1 MPSRV
6 LFHSRYEAT
15 ATAINGVCE
24 LGERLFLPACCK
36 MRFSAHEPGRIG
48 VGRFSFWLEHPHK
61 SALICSSGSLAVLPH
76 SRIMTIPR
84 AMTSTVKNRP

>member
-1 MPSRV
+1 MPSQV

-36 MRFSAHEPGRIG
+36 MRFSAREPGRIG
-48 VGRFSFWLEHPHK
+48 WAAFLWLEHPHK
-61 SALICSSGSLAVLPH
+61 SALICSSGSLAVLLTPE
-76 SRIMTIPR
+76 S
-84 AMTSTVKNRP
+84 